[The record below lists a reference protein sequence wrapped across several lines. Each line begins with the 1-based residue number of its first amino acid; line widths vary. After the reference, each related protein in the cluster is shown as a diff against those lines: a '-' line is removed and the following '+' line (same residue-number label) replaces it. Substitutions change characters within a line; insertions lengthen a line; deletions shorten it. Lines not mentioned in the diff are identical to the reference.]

1 MKHKTVKESED
12 EIEITMTPPPITID
26 ESNEEAIRNFIRN
39 LQGGVS
45 SYIPKEYLKNPL
57 SFQKNDSKSL
67 KSEIWNYFKFIYLDQ
82 EKVPKVVV
90 RMNIIYL
97 FL

>member
-1 MKHKTVKESED
+1 VKHKTVKESED

-45 SYIPKEYLKNPL
+45 LHSEGVFKK
-57 SFQKNDSKSL
+57 SFIVSK
-67 KSEIWNYFKFIYLDQ
+67 K
-82 EKVPKVVV
+82 
-90 RMNIIYL
+90 
-97 FL
+97 

>member
-1 MKHKTVKESED
+1 VKESED

-45 SYIPKEYLKNPL
+45 LHSEGVFKK
-57 SFQKNDSKSL
+57 SFIVSK
-67 KSEIWNYFKFIYLDQ
+67 K
-82 EKVPKVVV
+82 
-90 RMNIIYL
+90 
-97 FL
+97 